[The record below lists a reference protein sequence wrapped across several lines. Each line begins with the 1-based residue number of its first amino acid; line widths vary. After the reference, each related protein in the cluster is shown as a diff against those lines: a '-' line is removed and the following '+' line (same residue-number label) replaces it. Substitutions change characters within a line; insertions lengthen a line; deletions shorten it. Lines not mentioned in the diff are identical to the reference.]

1 LNDVNASYDVLSPWA
16 EVDPKPRQ
24 GISPRLSDLRGK
36 RIGLYQNFKA
46 AAGPIQ
52 DAVEREL
59 RTQFGTDVA
68 ITRFAHGVNDEV
80 AKTDARPRFEAWLRE
95 VDAVIVAVGD

>member
-1 LNDVNASYDVLSPWA
+1 MNPSYEVLSPWA
-16 EVDPKPRQ
+16 EVDPKPLV
-24 GISPRLSDLRGK
+24 GISPRLDDLRGK
-36 RIGLYQNFKA
+36 RIGLYQNFKSA
-46 AAGPIQ
+46 AKPIQ

-59 RTQFGTDVA
+59 RARYGAAVT

-80 AKTDARPRFEAWLRE
+80 ARTDAREGFERWVEE